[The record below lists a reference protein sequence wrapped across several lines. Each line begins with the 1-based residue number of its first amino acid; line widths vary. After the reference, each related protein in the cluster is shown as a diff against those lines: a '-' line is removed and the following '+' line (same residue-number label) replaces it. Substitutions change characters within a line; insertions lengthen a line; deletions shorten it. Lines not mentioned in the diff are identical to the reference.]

1 MKNPITLTAITL
13 LLAASSLPAATHYVS
28 LGSTHPT
35 PPYTNWLT
43 AATNIQDAVDA
54 AQAGDRVVVT
64 DGVYA
69 VGQRETLD
77 NWGRSLGFSRVAV
90 TNTIGLLSVNGPQFT
105 LIDGGGV
112 CRCCSL
118 NDGASLTGFTL
129 TNGYVA
135 ADGGGVRCTSLNAF
149 LTNCAI
155 VGNWAWYGGGA
166 YGGTLYNCTLSGN
179 SIDTSWSNDN
189 SGGGGGASWCTL
201 YSCTLNGN
209 DGSGANACWLYNCIV
224 YFNSGANYDSSS
236 SLNYCCTTPLP
247 TSGVGNIARDPQ
259 LASSSHLSAGSSCRG
274 AGSAAGATGTDIDGE
289 PWGNPPSIGCDEYH
303 AGAVTGPFKGELGGD
318 LHQRGGRL
326 FGGLHG
332 NG

>member
-43 AATNIQDAVDA
+43 AATNIQDAVEA

-112 CRCCSL
+112 
-118 NDGASLTGFTL
+118 
-129 TNGYVA
+129 V
-135 ADGGGVRCTSLNAF
+135 
-149 LTNCAI
+149 
-155 VGNWAWYGGGA
+155 
-166 YGGTLYNCTLSGN
+166 
-179 SIDTSWSNDN
+179 
-189 SGGGGGASWCTL
+189 
-201 YSCTLNGN
+201 
-209 DGSGANACWLYNCIV
+209 
-224 YFNSGANYDSSS
+224 
-236 SLNYCCTTPLP
+236 P
-247 TSGVGNIARDPQ
+247 
-259 LASSSHLSAGSSCRG
+259 
-274 AGSAAGATGTDIDGE
+274 
-289 PWGNPPSIGCDEYH
+289 H
-303 AGAVTGPFKGELGGD
+303 AGAIRAPHLAQDGAALGADVGD
-318 LHQRGGRL
+318 AEGLADFDQLAPRDNDFAAFGQRVQR
-326 FGGLHG
+326 
-332 NG
+332 